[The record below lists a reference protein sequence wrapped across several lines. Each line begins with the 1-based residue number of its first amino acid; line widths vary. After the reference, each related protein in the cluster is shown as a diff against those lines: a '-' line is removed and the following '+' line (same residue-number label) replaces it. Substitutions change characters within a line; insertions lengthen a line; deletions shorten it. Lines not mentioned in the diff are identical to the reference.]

1 MNPNKKIYIS
11 DVTLRDGSHA
21 IRHQYSVENAKQI
34 AKALDDAKVD
44 SIEVAHGDGLQG
56 SSFNYGFGAHTDLE
70 WIEGVASVVKHAK
83 IATLLLPGIGTVH
96 DLKNAYDAGVRVVRV
111 ATHCT
116 EADVSRQHIEYAR
129 HLGMEAVGFLMMSH
143 MTTPQALAEQAKLME
158 SYGATCCYVV
168 DSGGALGMND
178 VRDRF
183 KAFKDTLKPE
193 TQTGMHAHHNLSL
206 GVANSIVAVEEGC
219 DRVDASLAGMG
230 AGAGNAPLEVFIAAA
245 DRMGWNHGTD
255 LYRLMDAADDIVRPL
270 QDRPVRV
277 DRETLALGYAG
288 VYSSFLRHSE
298 VAAQKYGLKAVDIL
312 VELGKRRMVG
322 GQEDM
327 IVDVALDLLKAQ
339 EHERIHAMPVMSEAG

>member
-1 MNPNKKIYIS
+1 MNKKLYIS

-21 IRHQYSVENAKQI
+21 IRHQYSVAQVRQI
-34 AKALDDAKVD
+34 AQALDEANVD

-70 WIEGVASVVKHAK
+70 WIEAAASVVKRAK

-96 DLKNAYDAGVRVVRV
+96 DLRAAYDAGARVVRV

-116 EADVSRQHIEYAR
+116 EADIAKQHIEYAR
-129 HLGMEAVGFLMMSH
+129 ELGMDAVGFLMMSH
-143 MTTPQALAEQAKLME
+143 MTSPQQLAVQAKLLE
-158 SYGATCCYVV
+158 SYGASCVYVV
-168 DSGGALGMND
+168 DSGGSLSMND

-183 KAFKDTLKPE
+183 RAFKDVLKAE
-193 TQTGMHAHHNLSL
+193 TETGIHAHHNLSL

-219 DRVDASLAGMG
+219 DRIDASLAGMG

-245 DRMGWNHGTD
+245 ERLGWNHSCD
-255 LYRLMDAADDIVRPL
+255 LFRLMDAADDIVRPL

-298 VAAQKYGLKAVDIL
+298 LAAHKYGLKTVDIL
-312 VELGKRRMVG
+312 VELGRRRMVG

-327 IVDVALDLLKAQ
+327 IVDVALDLLKLAK
-339 EHERIHAMPVMSEAG
+339 P

>member
-1 MNPNKKIYIS
+1 MTQGKKLYIS

-21 IRHQYSVENAKQI
+21 IRHQYSIQNVQDI
-34 AKALDDAKVD
+34 ARALDMAKVD

-56 SSFNYGFGAHTDLE
+56 SSFNYGFGAHSDLE
-70 WIEGVASVVKHAK
+70 WIEAVADVVTHSK
-83 IATLLLPGIGTVH
+83 IATLLLPGIGTIH
-96 DLKNAYDAGVRVVRV
+96 DLKAAYKAGARVVRV

-116 EADVSRQHIEYAR
+116 EADVSKQHIEYAR
-129 HLGMEAVGFLMMSH
+129 ELGMDTVGFLMMSH
-143 MTTPQALAEQAKLME
+143 MTTPEALAGQAKLME
-158 SYGATCCYVV
+158 SYGATTIYVV
-168 DSGGALGMND
+168 DSGGALSMQD

-183 KAFKDTLKPE
+183 RAVKAVLDSA

-219 DRVDASLAGMG
+219 DRIDASLAGMG

-245 DRMGWNHGTD
+245 ERMGWNHGTD
-255 LYRLMDAADDIVRPL
+255 LMTLMDAADDIVRPL

-298 VAAQKYGLKAVDIL
+298 VAARKYGLNTVDIL

-327 IVDVALDLLKAQ
+327 IVDVALDLLKAKK
-339 EHERIHAMPVMSEAG
+339 

>member
-1 MNPNKKIYIS
+1 MSFNPGKKLYIS

-21 IRHQYSVENAKQI
+21 VRHQYTIQQVQAI
-34 AKALDDAKVD
+34 ARALDQARVD

-70 WIEGVASVVKHAK
+70 WIEAVAEVVEHAQ

-96 DLKNAYDAGVRVVRV
+96 DLEAAYRAGARIVRV

-116 EADVSRQHIEYAR
+116 EADVSRQHIEHAR
-129 HLGMEAVGFLMMSH
+129 KLGMDTVGFLMMSH
-143 MTTPQALAEQAKLME
+143 MTTPQGLAEQAKLME
-158 SYGATCCYVV
+158 SYGATCIYVV
-168 DSGGALGMND
+168 DSGGAMAMND
-178 VRDRF
+178 IRDRF
-183 KAFKDTLKPE
+183 RALKDVLNSETL
-193 TQTGMHAHHNLSL
+193 TGIHAHHNLSL
-206 GVANSIVAVEEGC
+206 GVANSMVAVEEGC
-219 DRVDASLAGMG
+219 DRIDASLAGMG

-245 DRMGWNHGTD
+245 ERQGWEHGTD
-255 LYRLMDAADDIVRPL
+255 LYTLMDAADEIVRPL

-298 VAAQKYGLKAVDIL
+298 VAAEKYGLKTVDIL

-327 IVDVALDLLKAQ
+327 IVDVALDLLK
-339 EHERIHAMPVMSEAG
+339 S